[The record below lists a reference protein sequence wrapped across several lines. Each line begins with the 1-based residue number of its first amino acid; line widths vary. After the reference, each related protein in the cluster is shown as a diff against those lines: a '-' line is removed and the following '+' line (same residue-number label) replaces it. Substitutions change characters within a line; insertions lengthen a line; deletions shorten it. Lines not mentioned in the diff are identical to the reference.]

1 MSNYFLRNRVITARM
16 QRVTPQNSLHRQPY
30 SLYCAVPANCING
43 IRRTRRIKPACARG
57 KQGRDYRLIETN
69 DCNNEKLHTY
79 FPTAIA
85 VKSDFISRS
94 ISLNGGLSNGRADTF
109 GYRNKSFRFRDR
121 SPEGISSKFLFNRYD
136 SLIRRRMRLRS
147 TAFFIALET
156 ITPNRSGRV
165 SKFS

>member
-1 MSNYFLRNRVITARM
+1 MPV
-16 QRVTPQNSLHRQPY
+16 
-30 SLYCAVPANCING
+30 NCINR
-43 IRRTRRIKPACARG
+43 IRRTCWIKTARAWG
-57 KQGRDYRLIETN
+57 KQGRDYRLIKTN
-69 DCNNEKLHTY
+69 NCNNKKLHTY

-109 GYRNKSFRFRDR
+109 GYRNKSFRCRDR
-121 SPEGISSKFLFNRYD
+121 SPEGISSNFLFNRYD

-156 ITPNRSGRV
+156 ITPKRSGRV
-165 SKFS
+165 CKFSW